1 MADRTG
7 SLYLPAPS
15 YSRIEYTA
23 YSILPPPSKPILPE
37 HDYPEGV
44 PSEYLHI
51 PPGLERVS
59 NLARD
64 ITMEKTTPFEKAA
77 AIEEYL
83 IKNFHY
89 TLNPVKGSGKNPV
102 EDFLFYT
109 KEGYCEQYA
118 TTMAMMLRG
127 VGIPSRLVTGFLPG
141 EWNKFGNYLII
152 RQRDAHSWVETY
164 MPDSGW
170 ATFDP
175 TPPAEAV
182 GAMPP
187 ATSVITLY
195 IDSLKWKWNRY
206 IINYSFRDQIN
217 FAKTVEGKGRSIL
230 SNLRWN
236 TLVSQVSTAGGL
248 HKNLF
253 IVIAVSMISALILT
267 TIIWRLGRPGEETKR
282 SKVPSFYKSML
293 SILSKKGKI
302 KKAGATALEFARD
315 VNIEEVE
322 TITDIY
328 YNVRFGGHRL
338 TEKEQG
344 EIMDYLRSIKLAP
357 VIPPS

>member
-1 MADRTG
+1 
-7 SLYLPAPS
+7 
-15 YSRIEYTA
+15 
-23 YSILPPPSKPILPE
+23 
-37 HDYPEGV
+37 
-44 PSEYLHI
+44 
-51 PPGLERVS
+51 
-59 NLARD
+59 
-64 ITMEKTTPFEKAA
+64 MEKTTPFEKAA

-267 TIIWRLGRPGEETKR
+267 VLIWRLRRPGEETRRR

-293 SILSKKGKI
+293 SILAKKGKI